1 MIIRIMSLGQF
12 EVTSSLFD
20 TLNAIDNKIVECV
33 QKGDEKEYKKNL
45 AELIGLILKEGKK
58 IPDTELVGSSIMVP
72 PADLTLE
79 EARQIFSG
87 DGIFK
92 G

>member
-1 MIIRIMSLGQF
+1 MIIRILGQGQY
-12 EVTSSLFD
+12 EVASSLFD

-33 QKGDEKEYKKNL
+33 QNGNVKEYNKNF
-45 AELIGLILKEGKK
+45 AELTDLILKEGKK
-58 IPDTELVGSSIMVP
+58 IPDTELVGSSVMVP
-72 PADLTLE
+72 PTDLTFE
-79 EARQIFSG
+79 EARQIFRG